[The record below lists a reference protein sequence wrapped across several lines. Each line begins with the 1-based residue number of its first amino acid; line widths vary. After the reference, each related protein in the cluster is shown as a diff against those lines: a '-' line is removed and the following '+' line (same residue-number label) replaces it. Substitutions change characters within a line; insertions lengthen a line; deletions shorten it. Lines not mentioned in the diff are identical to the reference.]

1 MLYTNI
7 DCIIMQ
13 YRIYAKGE
21 TLRYVL
27 VRQLS
32 VLRGSIHASG
42 STEQSQIY
50 DESSKEK
57 KALGVNCAV
66 CHGLALIS
74 PRCA

>member
-1 MLYTNI
+1 
-7 DCIIMQ
+7 MQ

-50 DESSKEK
+50 GESSKKK
-57 KALGVNCAV
+57 KALA
-66 CHGLALIS
+66 A
-74 PRCA
+74 RR